1 MQRLTA
7 FQQTANS
14 ISTTTFPLSAN
25 SSNDLN
31 AMEYISP
38 HQDNEV
44 MPGIKWGN
52 YCQLYTPAFWKYM
65 YLYFAPSHEKNIHR
79 LGENV
84 IEEVVACLLGGYGI
98 PSEMGLLAFKRLKEA
113 SLIYHG
119 VPFQEIESALSTPFE
134 IDNGKQIK
142 YRFSNQKSKYI
153 YGFLQ
158 RDDLHSVD
166 TSDDI
171 AFRNWLLTIDG
182 IGPKTASWVTRNWL
196 QSENV
201 AILDIHIIRAGQI
214 AGIFSKD
221 SDVSKSYFTL
231 EDSYI
236 AFCKALEVRPSN
248 MDAIIWNYM
257 KKTNKLA
264 LRVISNAN

>member
-14 ISTTTFPLSAN
+14 ISTTTFPSSTSSSTDAN
-25 SSNDLN
+25 SI
-31 AMEYISP
+31 EYTLP

-44 MPGIKWGN
+44 MPGIKWGD

-65 YLYFAPSHEKNIHR
+65 YLYLAPSHEKNTHR

-84 IEEVVACLLGGYGI
+84 IEEVIACLLGGYGI
-98 PSEMGLLAFKRLKEA
+98 PSEMGLLAFKRLKDA
-113 SLIYHG
+113 SLIYQG
-119 VPFQEIESALSTPFE
+119 VSFQEIENALSTPF
-134 IDNGKQIK
+134 IVNDNKQVK
-142 YRFSNQKSKYI
+142 YRFANQKSKYI
-153 YGFLQ
+153 HSFLQ

-166 TSDDI
+166 TSNDM

-201 AILDIHIIRAGQI
+201 AILDIHIIRACQI

-236 AFCKALEVRPSN
+236 AFCNALEVRPSN

-264 LRVISNAN
+264 LRVMSNAN